1 MESHQIKTERL
12 REENVS
18 HYHVEE
24 GYRLSKAS
32 ESVPAI
38 NFSTDFRDLHFEHF
52 EHLEVKTDCLSLQQ
66 LLCTLPNPVYLSCT
80 WEN

>member
-38 NFSTDFRDLHFEHF
+38 NFSTDFRDLH
-52 EHLEVKTDCLSLQQ
+52 
-66 LLCTLPNPVYLSCT
+66 
-80 WEN
+80 